1 MDAFEKKQ
9 TTKALSV
16 GILYYI
22 YIYTSFLPSDN
33 IFNGK
38 SMKMTNFFAIF
49 LSTRRKSRKYEEKYQ
64 KINKKT
70 ICNGISAY
78 PWSFVFIKLW
88 KIDFLF

>member
-1 MDAFEKKQ
+1 MPFYIILTYLWFNFLSSSDRENNVMDAFEKKQ

-22 YIYTSFLPSDN
+22 YIYTSFFLPSDN

-64 KINKKT
+64 KNK
-70 ICNGISAY
+70 
-78 PWSFVFIKLW
+78 
-88 KIDFLF
+88 